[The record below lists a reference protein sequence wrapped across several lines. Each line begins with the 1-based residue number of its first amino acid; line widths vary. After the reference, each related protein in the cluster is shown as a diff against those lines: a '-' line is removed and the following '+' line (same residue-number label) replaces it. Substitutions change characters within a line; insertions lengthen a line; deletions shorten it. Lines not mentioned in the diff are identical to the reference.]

1 MTHERGAIV
10 ETTDPFRDDGN
21 RPFLIVNTDAHP
33 FHGEQ
38 YLAMTLT
45 TRTWYDGT
53 IPLDDE
59 DFVEGDVP
67 EDSSVVPWGVA
78 SPGTADVTDRFG
90 RVESAT
96 VDEAVDALTSYLR

>member
-1 MTHERGAIV
+1 M
-10 ETTDPFRDDGN
+10 
-21 RPFLIVNTDAHP
+21 IVNTDAHP

-59 DFVEGDVP
+59 DFVDGGVP
-67 EDSSVVPWGVA
+67 EDSFVVLWGVA

-90 RVESAT
+90 RTESAT
-96 VDEAVDALTSYLR
+96 VDEAVEALTSYLR